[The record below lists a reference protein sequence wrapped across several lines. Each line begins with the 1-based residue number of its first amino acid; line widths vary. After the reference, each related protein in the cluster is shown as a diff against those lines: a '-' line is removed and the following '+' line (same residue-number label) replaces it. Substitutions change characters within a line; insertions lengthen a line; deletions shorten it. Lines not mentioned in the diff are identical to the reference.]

1 MREKVRTVSKQFL
14 TQCVLPA
21 AVMNLFIETLSR
33 CSLWKAVGYLL
44 TSPLIFLYNTLII
57 AVTLSVTQG
66 CFMNYPWISLP
77 FTFLL
82 SHRSYHF

>member
-57 AVTLSVTQG
+57 AVTTV
-66 CFMNYPWISLP
+66 
-77 FTFLL
+77 
-82 SHRSYHF
+82 